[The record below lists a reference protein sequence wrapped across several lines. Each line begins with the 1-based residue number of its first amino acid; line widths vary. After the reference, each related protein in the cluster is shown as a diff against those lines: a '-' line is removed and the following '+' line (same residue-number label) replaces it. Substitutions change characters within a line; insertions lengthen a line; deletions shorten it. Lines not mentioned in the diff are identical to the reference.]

1 MPWKQLICTAHKGNI
16 DAFEALLE
24 SAGAVA
30 VTLED
35 AADAPLFEPGPGET
49 PLWPT
54 AIVKA
59 LFEIDTDLTDLLLDL
74 TTQWPDVTVASLET
88 LSDQPW
94 ERAWLEHFRPIDC
107 GHGLWIAP
115 HDFEVPA
122 AAQTV
127 IRLDPG
133 LAFGT
138 GTHPTT
144 ALCLRW
150 LAEQPDLAGKTVID
164 FGCGSGILGIAAL
177 KRGARNVYAV
187 DNDPQA
193 LTATR
198 TNAHDNGVEAML
210 ACHSDVKPETRG
222 ADIVLANI
230 LASTLTQLRAVL
242 TPLCCPG
249 GWLIMSGILA
259 HQAAP
264 LAEDYATDFEIHQI
278 AAEGEWVRIDARRR

>member
-1 MPWKQLICTAHKGNI
+1 MPWKQLICTAHKDNI

-24 SAGAVA
+24 NAGAVA

-35 AADAPLFEPGPGET
+35 AAAAPLFEPGPGET

-74 TTQWPDVTVASLET
+74 TAQWPNVTVAALET
-88 LSDQPW
+88 LADQPW
-94 ERAWLEHFRPIDC
+94 ERAWLEHFRPLDF
-107 GHGLWIAP
+107 GYGLWIAP

-122 AAQTV
+122 SAQTV

-177 KRGARNVYAV
+177 KRGACNVIAV

-193 LTATR
+193 LTATL
-198 TNAHDNGVEAML
+198 TNARDNGVEAML
-210 ACHSDVKPETRG
+210 TCHTDIKPETLG

-230 LASTLTQLRAVL
+230 LASTLTQLRPVL

-259 HQAAP
+259 HQATP
-264 LAEDYATDFEIHQI
+264 LAEAYSTDFEIHQI
-278 AAEGEWVRIDARRR
+278 TAEGEWVRIDARRR